1 MQGAE
6 PRTMHNRSGGWH
18 ELTVPN
24 AKAGTRYQFLLEDG
38 TPVPDPASR
47 YQPLDVSGPS
57 EVIDPDSYLWNT
69 KNWTGRPWHDCIL
82 YELHIGTFTPEGTF
96 RAVIDKLDY
105 LRSLGITAIELMPV
119 ADFPGQRN
127 WGYDGV
133 LWFAPD
139 SSYGSPDDLKALIDA
154 AHARNLMVFLD
165 VVYNHFGPE
174 GNYIPLYAPTI
185 YTGRHHTPWGQAINY
200 DGPESRPVR
209 EFAIQNALYWL
220 EESRFD
226 GLRIDAVH
234 AIIDDSP
241 KHILEELAERVYDSI
256 GRTRHVHLV
265 LENGANQSRWLTRN
279 DQNQPRWYTAQWND
293 DLHHSLHVAATE
305 ENAGYYLDYPD
316 YLSKLGRALAEGFS
330 FQGEVFKFLN
340 ANRGEPSASLPPTA
354 FVGFIQ
360 NHDQIGNRAF
370 GERLT
375 SIAKPEALRTI
386 ASVYL
391 LCPQIPLLFMGEE
404 YSAAQPFPFFCDFSG
419 ALANAVR
426 NGRRAEFSAFPE
438 FSDPVSRER
447 IPDPVSP
454 ATFQSAKLQWT
465 DLQSPPHSD
474 WLVWYRNILKV
485 RTKEIIPRLPKFTG
499 THATFHVQENIL
511 QVQWHSID
519 GSLLKLQTCL
529 SDQASSIPLDLAGR
543 QIWQQGSVGSNSLGP
558 WSVLWSIV
566 DPS

>member
-1 MQGAE
+1 
-6 PRTMHNRSGGWH
+6 MHTRPGGWH
-18 ELTVPN
+18 ELTVPS
-24 AKAGTRYQFLLEDG
+24 ARAGTRYQFLLEDG
-38 TPVPDPASR
+38 TAVPDPASR

-57 EVIDPDSYLWNT
+57 EVIDPDSYQWNT

-82 YELHIGTFTPEGTF
+82 YELHIGTFTPQGTF

-105 LRSLGITAIELMPV
+105 LRELGITAIELMPV

-185 YTGRHHTPWGQAINY
+185 YTGRHHTPWGEAINY

-220 EESRFD
+220 DEFRFD
-226 GLRIDAVH
+226 GLRLDAVH

-241 KHILEELAERVYDSI
+241 KHILEELAERVHDSI
-256 GRTRHVHLV
+256 GRARHAHLV
-265 LENGANQSRWLTRN
+265 LENGANQSRWLVRN

-293 DLHHSLHVAATE
+293 DLHHGLHVAATKE
-305 ENAGYYLDYPD
+305 TAGYYLDYPD
-316 YLSKLGRALAEGFS
+316 YLTKLGRALAEGFS
-330 FQGEVFKFLN
+330 FQGEIFKFLN
-340 ANRGEPSASLPPTA
+340 ANRGEPSTSLPPTS

-375 SIAKPEALRTI
+375 AITRPEAIRAV

-419 ALANAVR
+419 TLADAVR

-438 FSDPVSRER
+438 FRDLASRDR

-454 ATFQSAKLQWT
+454 ATFQSAKLQWS
-465 DLQSPPHSD
+465 DLQSPSHSG
-474 WLVWYRNILKV
+474 WLAWYRNLLKV
-485 RTKEIIPRLPKFTG
+485 RTQEIIPRLPKFAG
-499 THATFHVQENIL
+499 NHATFQVQGNAL
-511 QVQWHSID
+511 QVQWHSIH
-519 GSLLKLQTCL
+519 GSLLKLQACL
-529 SDQASSIPLDLAGR
+529 SDQPSSIPPDLTGR
-543 QIWQQGSVGSNSLGP
+543 QICQQGSASSNSLGP

-566 DPS
+566 DPT